1 MHQPGGF
8 LTQSVGE
15 RALRSPCKDGVTV
28 DVFVFFLVDKT
39 TRIPEN
45 GVVKDKNIAAGF
57 GGGIF

>member
-28 DVFVFFLVDKT
+28 DVFVFLVDKT

-45 GVVKDKNIAAGF
+45 GVVKHKNIAAGV